1 MQFACIRGYSRVLAQ
16 NSIELTHDTNTP
28 RCKMAVMRS
37 TCNTESKC
45 KIVYCI
51 ERNCFRHDLAMTNH
65 LSTYQREWI
74 ASLSE
79 GGNSVS
85 QIASILESEGRRTSR
100 ATVRKWVN
108 RWETNCG
115 LHDQHCSGRPSKV
128 IPEIAAFMEAKMKKM
143 MKLRLQS
150 YTG

>member
-1 MQFACIRGYSRVLAQ
+1 
-16 NSIELTHDTNTP
+16 
-28 RCKMAVMRS
+28 MAVMLS

-65 LSTYQREWI
+65 LSTYQRERI

-108 RWETNCG
+108 RWETNRG